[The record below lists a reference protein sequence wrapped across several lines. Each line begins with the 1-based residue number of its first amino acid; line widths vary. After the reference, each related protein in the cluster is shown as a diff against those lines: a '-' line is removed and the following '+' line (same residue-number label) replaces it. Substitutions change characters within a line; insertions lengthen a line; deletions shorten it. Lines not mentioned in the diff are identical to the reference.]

1 MANMLG
7 RLGVV
12 LGLDSAEFVMGIDRA
27 GKKLEQ
33 FAAKADEYGKYA
45 ATAFT
50 VLSIAAIKYA
60 DDIADVADANN
71 VAIDTVVKLRSAL
84 QDTGGDADKAG
95 IMLSAF
101 TKFIDSAANG
111 SFEAQKTFQA
121 LGVSFKDIGTLSQEE
136 LLGKALKGLESIED
150 PITRN
155 AKAMELF
162 SKAAKGVSFDAFAQ
176 QMQTTSQATL
186 AQVEAVKAGAEM
198 WGNFEKIV
206 RRLQFALVEALGP
219 SLKAINSQMSEDM
232 FPKLTLLNKVLNF
245 IASNAFSAGQAI
257 DALGA
262 AMRNM
267 AGRSLIMQTY
277 GESEKGFAEMKKLN
291 DEYFKFLDN
300 QRKAQEQFD
309 RELSGVKQ
317 GGSGRGMLGY
327 EGFGKTPILR
337 ETTVGVDSKQQAAL
351 AKMAKEIKDRQ
362 EYHNK
367 LIDENIKKNQELYE
381 KEWNALTKKYTLLEE
396 IQKQQDAADL
406 SLKQQQRMQLNQ
418 LDYDRQI
425 LLLNTQNKDLHSYE
439 LKYAQDILTIRAQY
453 LEQEHQINSNEA
465 LGEEYKRQ
473 ALEQNI
479 ILRDKSIAQA
489 RETLE
494 ITKQSREGTMVDG
507 FTQGFDEFVRDMP
520 TRLELGKTAFNSL
533 MSSMDSALRQFVQTG
548 KLNFKDLV
556 RSMVQEL
563 MYLEMKAKMMSFL
576 KSLSGGG
583 GGLSGLFGGLF
594 GGGGG
599 TYGGGMA
606 GAVGI
611 SGFADG
617 GNPPMGMPSLVGE
630 RGPELFV
637 PRTAGTIIPNNQLA
651 SAMGGGQTVNYNGP
665 YIASMNAIDTQ
676 SGTQFLAK
684 NKNTIW
690 AAYQSANRGVPVS
703 R

>member
-60 DDIADVADANN
+60 DEISEVADANN

-162 SKAAKGVSFDAFAQ
+162 SKAAKGVAFDAFAQ

-186 AQVEAVKAGAEM
+186 AQVEAVKAGAET

-206 RRLQFALVEALGP
+206 RKLQLALVEALGP
-219 SLKAINSQMSEDM
+219 SLRAINSQMSEEM

-262 AMRNM
+262 ALQNM

-277 GESEKGFAEMKKLN
+277 GESAKGFAEMKKLN

-327 EGFGKTPILR
+327 EAFGKTPISR

-381 KEWNALTKKYTLLEE
+381 KEWSALTKKYTLLEE

-425 LLLNTQNKDLHSYE
+425 LLLNTQNKDLKLYE
-439 LKYAQDILTIRAQY
+439 LKYAQDILTIRAQH

-479 ILRDKSIAQA
+479 VLRDRSIAQA
-489 RETLE
+489 KEVLDIARQE
-494 ITKQSREGTMVDG
+494 SEGSFQKG
-507 FTQGFDEFVRDMP
+507 FGKGFDEFVRNMP
-520 TRLELGKTAFNSL
+520 NQLEIGKQAFTSL
-533 MSSMDSALRQFVQTG
+533 MSSMESALQSFVRTG
-548 KLNFKDLV
+548 KFSFKDFA
-556 RSMVQEL
+556 RSLIQDMIMIQARAQ
-563 MYLEMKAKMMSFL
+563 M
-576 KSLSGGG
+576 LSMIK
-583 GGLSGLFGGLF
+583 GLYSMF
-594 GGGGG
+594 GGGTPSVDLG
-599 TYGGGMA
+599 YGGGSS

-617 GNPPMGMPSLVGE
+617 GSPPVGRASLVGE

-651 SAMGGGQTVNYNGP
+651 NAMGGGQTVNYNGP
-665 YIASMNAIDTQ
+665 YIANMSAIDTQ
-676 SGTQFLAK
+676 SGAQFLAK
-684 NKNTIW
+684 NKQAVW
-690 AAYQSANRGVPVS
+690 ATYQSANRSIPVT

>member
-136 LLGKALKGLESIED
+136 LLGKALRGLESIED

-162 SKAAKGVSFDAFAQ
+162 SKAAKGVAFDAFAQ

-186 AQVEAVKAGAEM
+186 AQVEAVKAGAET

-206 RRLQFALVEALGP
+206 RKLQLALVEALGP
-219 SLKAINSQMSEDM
+219 SLRAINSQMSEEM

-262 AMRNM
+262 ALQNM

-277 GESEKGFAEMKKLN
+277 GESAKGFAEMKKLN

-327 EGFGKTPILR
+327 EGFGKTPISR

-425 LLLNTQNKDLHSYE
+425 LLLNTQNKDLKSYE

-479 ILRDKSIAQA
+479 VLRDRSIAQA
-489 RETLE
+489 REVLD
-494 ITKQSREGTMVDG
+494 IAKQESEGSFQKG
-507 FTQGFDEFVRDMP
+507 FGKGFDEFVRNMP
-520 TRLELGKTAFNSL
+520 NQLELGRQTFSTL
-533 MSSMDSALRQFVQTG
+533 MSSMESALQSFVRTG
-548 KLNFKDLV
+548 KFSFKDFA
-556 RSMVQEL
+556 RSLIQDMIMIQ
-563 MYLEMKAKMMSFL
+563 ARANMMSIMKGFWSAL
-576 KSLSGGG
+576 
-583 GGLSGLFGGLF
+583 
-594 GGGGG
+594 GGG
-599 TYGGGMA
+599 TPSVDLGYGGGSA

-617 GNPPMGMPSLVGE
+617 GSPPVGMASLVGE

-665 YIASMNAIDTQ
+665 YIASMSAIDTQ
-676 SGTQFLAK
+676 SGAQFLAK
-684 NKNTIW
+684 NKQAVW
-690 AAYQSANRGVPVS
+690 ATYQSANRSIPVT

>member
-219 SLKAINSQMSEDM
+219 SLKAINSQMSEEM

-262 AMRNM
+262 ALQNM

-327 EGFGKTPILR
+327 EAFGKTPISR

-381 KEWNALTKKYTLLEE
+381 KEWSALTKKYTLLEE

-425 LLLNTQNKDLHSYE
+425 LLLNTQNKDLKSYE

-453 LEQEHQINSNEA
+453 LEQENQINSNEA

-479 ILRDKSIAQA
+479 ILRDRSIAQA
-489 RETLE
+489 REVLD
-494 ITKQSREGTMVDG
+494 IAKQESEGSFQKG
-507 FTQGFDEFVRDMP
+507 FGKGFDEFVRNMP
-520 TRLELGKTAFNSL
+520 NQLELGRQTFNTL
-533 MSSMDSALRQFVQTG
+533 MSSMESALQSFVRTG
-548 KLNFKDLV
+548 KFSFKDFA
-556 RSMVQEL
+556 RSLIQDMIMIQ
-563 MYLEMKAKMMSFL
+563 ARANMMSIMKGFWSAL
-576 KSLSGGG
+576 
-583 GGLSGLFGGLF
+583 
-594 GGGGG
+594 GGG
-599 TYGGGMA
+599 TPSVDLGYGGGSA

-617 GNPPMGMPSLVGE
+617 GSPPVGMASLVGE

-651 SAMGGGQTVNYNGP
+651 SAMSGGQTVNYNGP
-665 YIASMNAIDTQ
+665 YIANMSAIDTQ
-676 SGTQFLAK
+676 SGAQFLAK
-684 NKNTIW
+684 NKQAVW
-690 AAYQSANRGVPVS
+690 ATYQSANRSIPVT

>member
-1 MANMLG
+1 
-7 RLGVV
+7 
-12 LGLDSAEFVMGIDRA
+12 
-27 GKKLEQ
+27 
-33 FAAKADEYGKYA
+33 
-45 ATAFT
+45 
-50 VLSIAAIKYA
+50 
-60 DDIADVADANN
+60 
-71 VAIDTVVKLRSAL
+71 
-84 QDTGGDADKAG
+84 
-95 IMLSAF
+95 
-101 TKFIDSAANG
+101 
-111 SFEAQKTFQA
+111 

-136 LLGKALKGLESIED
+136 LLGKALRGLESIED

-162 SKAAKGVSFDAFAQ
+162 SKAAKGVSFDAFAK

-219 SLKAINSQMSEDM
+219 SLRAINSQMSEEM
-232 FPKLTLLNKVLNF
+232 FPKLTLLNKLLNF

-262 AMRNM
+262 ALQNM

-277 GESEKGFAEMKKLN
+277 GESAKGFAEMKKLN

-327 EGFGKTPILR
+327 EAFGKTPISR

-381 KEWNALTKKYTLLEE
+381 KEWNALTKKTEKLED
-396 IQKQQDAADL
+396 IQKIQDAAYMAISRQQ
-406 SLKQQQRMQLNQ
+406 SLRSAQ
-418 LDYDRQI
+418 LDYDREI
-425 LLLNTQNKDLHSYE
+425 LLLNTKNKDLQTYE
-439 LKYAQDILTIRAQY
+439 LKYAQEILSIRTMFLQN
-453 LEQEHQINSNEA
+453 EKNINENDQ
-465 LGEEYKRQ
+465 LNDVYKKQRIEE
-473 ALEQNI
+473 EI
-479 ILRDKSIAQA
+479 VLRDRSIAQA
-489 RETLE
+489 KETLE

-533 MSSMDSALRQFVQTG
+533 MSSMDGALRQFVQTG

>member
-1 MANMLG
+1 MANMIG

-45 ATAFT
+45 ATSFA
-50 VLSIAAIKYA
+50 VLSVAALKFA
-60 DDIADVADANN
+60 DDISDVAQAND
-71 VAIDTVVKLRSAL
+71 VAIDTVIKLRAAL
-84 QDTGGDADKAG
+84 ESSGGSADKAG
-95 IMLSAF
+95 VMLSAF
-101 TKFIDSAANG
+101 TKFIDTAASG
-111 SFEAQKTFQA
+111 SFEAQKAFKA
-121 LGVSFKDIGTLSQEE
+121 VGVSLKDIGTLSQEE
-136 LLGKALKGLESIED
+136 LLGKALKGLENIED
-150 PITRN
+150 PITRG
-155 AKAMELF
+155 ARAMDLF
-162 SKAAKGVSFDAFAQ
+162 TKAAKGVAFDTFAQ
-176 QMQTTSQATL
+176 QMQATNK
-186 AQVEAVKAGAEM
+186 ATNEQIEAVKEGAKT
-198 WGNFEKIV
+198 WDNFASIIRK
-206 RRLQFALVEALGP
+206 LQLAFVEALGP
-219 SLKAINSQMSEDM
+219 SLRAINNQMSEDV
-232 FPKLTLLNKVLNF
+232 FPKLTMLNKVLNF
-245 IASNAFSAGQAI
+245 IASNAFSASQAI
-257 DALGA
+257 DALGKG
-262 AMRNM
+262 MENM

-277 GESEKGFAEMKKLN
+277 GESAKGFAEMKKLN

-327 EGFGKTPILR
+327 EQFGNAPILR
-337 ETTVGVDSKQQAAL
+337 ETIAGVDSKQQAAL

-425 LLLNTQNKDLHSYE
+425 LLLNTQNKDLRAYE
-439 LKYAQDILTIRAQY
+439 LKYAQDIITIRAQY
-453 LEQEHQINSNEA
+453 LEQENQINSNEA

-479 ILRDKSIAQA
+479 VLRDRSIAQA
-489 RETLE
+489 REVLD
-494 ITKQSREGTMVDG
+494 IAKQESEGSFQKG
-507 FTQGFDEFVRDMP
+507 FGKGFDEFVRNMP
-520 TRLELGKTAFNSL
+520 NQLELGRQTFNTL
-533 MSSMDSALRQFVQTG
+533 MSSMESALQNFVRTG
-548 KLNFKDLV
+548 KFSFKDFA
-556 RSMVQEL
+556 RSLIQDMIMIQ
-563 MYLEMKAKMMSFL
+563 ARAQMMSMM
-576 KSLSGGG
+576 KGIWSM
-583 GGLSGLFGGLF
+583 F
-594 GGGGG
+594 GGGTPSVDLG
-599 TYGGGMA
+599 YGGGSA

-611 SGFADG
+611 SGFANG
-617 GNPPMGMPSLVGE
+617 GSPPVGRASLVGE

-665 YIASMNAIDTQ
+665 YIANMSAIDTQ
-676 SGTQFLAK
+676 SGAQFLAK
-684 NKNTIW
+684 NKQAVW
-690 AAYQSANRGVPVS
+690 ATYQSANRSIPVT

>member
-60 DDIADVADANN
+60 DDIAEVADANN
-71 VAIDTVVKLRSAL
+71 VTIDTVVKLRSAL

-136 LLGKALKGLESIED
+136 LLGKALRGLESIED

-162 SKAAKGVSFDAFAQ
+162 SKAAKGVAFDVFAQ

-186 AQVEAVKAGAEM
+186 EQVEAVKAGAET

-206 RRLQFALVEALGP
+206 RKLQLALVEALGP
-219 SLKAINSQMSEDM
+219 SLRAINSQMSEEM

-262 AMRNM
+262 ALQNM

-277 GESEKGFAEMKKLN
+277 GESAKGFAEMKKLN

-327 EGFGKTPILR
+327 EGFGKTPISR

-367 LIDENIKKNQELYE
+367 LIDENIKKNQELYD
-381 KEWNALTKKYTLLEE
+381 KEWDALTKKTQKLED
-396 IQKQQDAADL
+396 IQKLQDAAYMAISRQQ
-406 SLKQQQRMQLNQ
+406 SLRSAQ
-418 LDYDRQI
+418 LDYDREI

-439 LKYAQDILTIRAQY
+439 LKYAQDILSIRAMFLQN
-453 LEQEHQINSNEA
+453 EKNINENDQ
-465 LGEEYKRQ
+465 LNDVYKKQRIEE
-473 ALEQNI
+473 EI
-479 ILRDKSIAQA
+479 VLRDKSIAQA
-489 RETLE
+489 REVLD
-494 ITKQSREGTMVDG
+494 IAKQESEGSFQKG
-507 FTQGFDEFVRDMP
+507 FGKGFDEFVRNMP
-520 TRLELGKTAFNSL
+520 NQLELGRQSFNSL
-533 MSSMDSALRQFVQTG
+533 VGSMDAALENFVRNGKFNFADFTRSVIQNMILMQARANMMSIMKGFWSAL
-548 KLNFKDLV
+548 
-556 RSMVQEL
+556 
-563 MYLEMKAKMMSFL
+563 
-576 KSLSGGG
+576 
-583 GGLSGLFGGLF
+583 
-594 GGGGG
+594 GGG
-599 TYGGGMA
+599 TPSVDLGYGGGSA

-611 SGFADG
+611 SGFANG
-617 GNPPMGMPSLVGE
+617 GSPPVGMASLVGE

-651 SAMGGGQTVNYNGP
+651 NAMVGGQTVNYNGP
-665 YIASMNAIDTQ
+665 YIANMSAIDTQ
-676 SGTQFLAK
+676 SGAQFLAK
-684 NKNTIW
+684 NKQAVW
-690 AAYQSANRGVPVS
+690 ATYQSANRSIPVT